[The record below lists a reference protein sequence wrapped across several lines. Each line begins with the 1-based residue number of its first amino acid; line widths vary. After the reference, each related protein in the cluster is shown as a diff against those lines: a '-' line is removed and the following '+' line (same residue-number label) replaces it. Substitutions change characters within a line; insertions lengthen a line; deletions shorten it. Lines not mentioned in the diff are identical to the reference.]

1 MKVLLRIGTFILAL
15 GIGYVIGSIRF
26 TSKHIK
32 TEYFLELKP
41 NKVLIESSDGH
52 IMQCNYGQIT
62 NTLIK
67 DNQ

>member
-1 MKVLLRIGTFILAL
+1 MKVLLRIGTFIFAL
-15 GIGYVIGSIRF
+15 GIGYTIGSIRF
-26 TSKHIK
+26 TAQHIK

-52 IMQCNYGQIT
+52 IMQCDYGQIT

-67 DNQ
+67 DNK